1 MKWSVLFLRNQKT
14 KGITVQTCKNHI
26 TTKNTVRWTHSTHF
40 CYYKKKGSLLI
51 SIYYTLPI
59 SLQKRVPER
68 LRNMACVRFYLCV
81 MLILLSFAQSETRPL
96 DPSAVRRNLIRTIR
110 ALGETE
116 TYNVK
121 QGNEGMIGGRF
132 SSKRVSPGG
141 PDAQHHW

>member
-1 MKWSVLFLRNQKT
+1 
-14 KGITVQTCKNHI
+14 
-26 TTKNTVRWTHSTHF
+26 
-40 CYYKKKGSLLI
+40 
-51 SIYYTLPI
+51 
-59 SLQKRVPER
+59 
-68 LRNMACVRFYLCV
+68 MACVRFYLCV

-121 QGNEGMIGGRF
+121 QGNEGMISRRF

-141 PDAQHHW
+141 PDAQHH